1 MFSST
6 IDVLLAYIKIELSR
20 ATPDTSAS
28 DLIFIKLILMILTF
42 SSNLFTVNEKK
53 NFHRDSLLYGT
64 FRLFGSQNVYVELMW
79 NYMMYRYGFIQT
91 IKRFAAFIRII
102 LNMIQLASN
111 INESNE
117 IHHQLA
123 DEIIEQTE
131 HSLSLSVH
139 VNVPLWGKT

>member
-1 MFSST
+1 MFSSA
-6 IDVLLAYIKIELSR
+6 IGVLLAYIKIELSR

-53 NFHRDSLLYGT
+53 NFHEHNLLYGT

-79 NYMMYRYGFIQT
+79 NYMIYRYGFFQT
-91 IKRFAAFIRII
+91 VKRFAAFITII
-102 LNMIQLASN
+102 PRMIQLASN
-111 INESNE
+111 INENNE

-139 VNVPLWGKT
+139 VNVPL

>member
-28 DLIFIKLILMILTF
+28 DLIFIKLILMKLTF

-53 NFHRDSLLYGT
+53 NFHEDNLLYGT

-79 NYMMYRYGFIQT
+79 NYMIYRYGFFPNCKT
-91 IKRFAAFIRII
+91 FCCFYYNHTKDASAGIKY
-102 LNMIQLASN
+102 
-111 INESNE
+111 
-117 IHHQLA
+117 
-123 DEIIEQTE
+123 
-131 HSLSLSVH
+131 
-139 VNVPLWGKT
+139 